1 MIFMSNPKKKKDD
14 TEFDYEIETLLKKGQ
29 RTIQDLSI
37 IEGIYKDYV
46 LLKNGFLTSIL
57 QISGINLDLLA
68 EYEQNRLFEDYG
80 SFLMSQVHD
89 QLQIISMTVPVDLRS
104 YNLGWKKRYVEEME
118 KNKENTGHTYKQ
130 TLIASYIDHFQSIRV
145 KDEMSTKQHF
155 MVIREKMDKRTFQDL
170 ERAETILTKKVTE
183 MSNSL
188 RSTFESYDVTI
199 NKLSEKDILTLLY
212 RYFDF
217 EMSKLYR

>member
-1 MIFMSNPKKKKDD
+1 MGNDKKKIDR
-14 TEFDYEIETLLKKGQ
+14 TEFDYEVETLTKKGHK
-29 RTIQDLSI
+29 TIQDLSV

-46 LLKNGFLTSIL
+46 LLKNGYLTSIL

-89 QLQIISMTVPVDLRS
+89 QIQTISMTVPVDLRS
-104 YNLGWKKRYVEEME
+104 YNLGWKKRYLHELE
-118 KNKENTGHTYKQ
+118 NKESAGNEYKRK
-130 TLIASYIDHFQSIRV
+130 LIASYIDHFQSIRL

-155 MVIREKMDKRTFQDL
+155 IVVREKMKKRTFQDL
-170 ERAETILTKKVTE
+170 ERAEIILTKKVE
-183 MSNSL
+183 ELSNSL
-188 RSTFESYDVTI
+188 RSTFESYDIWVK
-199 NKLSEKDILTLLY
+199 KLSEKDTLTLLY

-217 EMSKLYR
+217 EMSKLYG

>member
-1 MIFMSNPKKKKDD
+1 MINPKRKKDH
-14 TEFDYEIETLLKKGQ
+14 TEFDYEVETLVKKGQ

-37 IEGIYKDYV
+37 IEGIYKDYI
-46 LLKNGFLTSIL
+46 LLKNGYLTSIL

-80 SFLMSQVHD
+80 SFLMSQVYD
-89 QLQIISMTVPVDLRS
+89 QLQIISMTVPVDLRT

-118 KNKENTGHTYKQ
+118 KNKENAGHTYKQ

-170 ERAETILTKKVTE
+170 ERSETILTKKVTE

-188 RSTFESYDVTI
+188 RSTFESYDISI

-217 EMSKLYR
+217 EMSKLFR